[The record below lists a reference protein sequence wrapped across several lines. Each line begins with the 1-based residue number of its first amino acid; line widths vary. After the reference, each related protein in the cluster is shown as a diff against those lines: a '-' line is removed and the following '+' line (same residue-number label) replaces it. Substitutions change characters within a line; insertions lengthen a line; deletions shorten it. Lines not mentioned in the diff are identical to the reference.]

1 MNAFYTLHALNP
13 HRHLLDT
20 IGLLPGGDASRSRVV
35 RLVFLWTETAFEL
48 RRHEE
53 ALATVGKEYGRE
65 LQKHRKALARLP
77 EQDPA
82 RREHERELEKLER
95 GHYDLLTWRLMVAA
109 REVERRQTAL
119 AEVERQL
126 ERYTHGAAA
135 D

>member
-1 MNAFYTLHALNP
+1 MSAFYTMHALNP
-13 HRHLLDT
+13 YRSLLSQV
-20 IGLLPGGDASRSRVV
+20 GMLPERSVAQQRMV

-53 ALATVGKEYGRE
+53 ALATVGKEHGRE
-65 LQKHRKALARLP
+65 LQNHRKALSKLP
-77 EQDPA
+77 EADPA

-109 REVERRQTAL
+109 REVERRQMAL
-119 AEVERQL
+119 AEIERQL
-126 ERYTHGAAA
+126 EKYAHGAAA